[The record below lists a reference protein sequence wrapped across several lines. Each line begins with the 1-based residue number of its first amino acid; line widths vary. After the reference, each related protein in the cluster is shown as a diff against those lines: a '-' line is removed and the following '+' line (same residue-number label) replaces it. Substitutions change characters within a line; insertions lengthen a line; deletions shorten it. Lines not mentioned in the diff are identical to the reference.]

1 MGSHR
6 DLDSPIPFA
15 EGISSEE
22 IAEKMESLRKRAER
36 LTVNKQNEITA
47 GQDGERVLFESVR
60 RGVLIRRLEDDPD
73 GVLRISIGEAL
84 YAAGSAYCIF
94 RGSPESIER
103 LLQKALRA
111 VRRSING

>member
-1 MGSHR
+1 MIDDEVQR
-6 DLDSPIPFA
+6 FPDLPLAALSVAADA
-15 EGISSEE
+15 
-22 IAEKMESLRKRAER
+22 
-36 LTVNKQNEITA
+36 V
-47 GQDGERVLFESVR
+47 DVLFESVR